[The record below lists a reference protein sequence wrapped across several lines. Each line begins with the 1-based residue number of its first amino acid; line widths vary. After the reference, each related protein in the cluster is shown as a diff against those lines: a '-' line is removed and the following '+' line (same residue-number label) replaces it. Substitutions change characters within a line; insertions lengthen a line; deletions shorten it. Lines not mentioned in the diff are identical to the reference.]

1 VYISGNVGL
10 AGNKATWD
18 EQIGFPFADVVA
30 KAVFGILFGAIA
42 SEKLTVEEEGL
53 DLSVR
58 WFGWSSAVIPL
69 GYVGLMLIGGWKKA
83 TSKQRPPAAT
93 RLGSASRYLAV
104 MSWCTYP
111 FVYISENV
119 VLAGKKAT
127 LYEQVG
133 FSLADVVA
141 KAVFDILFGAIT
153 SEK

>member
-1 VYISGNVGL
+1 
-10 AGNKATWD
+10 
-18 EQIGFPFADVVA
+18 
-30 KAVFGILFGAIA
+30 
-42 SEKLTVEEEGL
+42 
-53 DLSVR
+53 
-58 WFGWSSAVIPL
+58 
-69 GYVGLMLIGGWKKA
+69 
-83 TSKQRPPAAT
+83 
-93 RLGSASRYLAV
+93 

-141 KAVFDILFGAIT
+141 KAVFGILFGAIT